1 MKKILFAAMLATV
14 AVSCQNDD
22 IYGSAEEFE
31 AALGTTETT
40 DTIKSISIDTSSLS
54 ETDVVVTDSTDEA
67 YNDYVE
73 NSSFDRTVYIYYSGD
88 TATIEG
94 ATDYVTATVSG
105 AHVEMNATKK
115 HICYVLSGTTTD
127 GSFKVYSE
135 RKFEIKLNGAT
146 ITNPSGAAINNQCGK
161 TLYIVLAD
169 GTTNT
174 LSDGGTYN
182 TPENEKEKGTLYS
195 DGQIVFSGTGR
206 LNVYGTVKN
215 GIASDDYIRFRPGV
229 NIYVSTT
236 AGNGIKVNDG
246 IYLDGGVINV
256 ETTANGAKGIN
267 CESFIR
273 VSGGRTT
280 VITSGTSAIEN
291 SDTTNVAAVKC
302 DSAYVQ
308 TAGIMRLKSTGSSAK
323 GLNCN
328 TQITMSGGE
337 LSVVTTGEKDYSAPK
352 GIKCDSDAL
361 FNGGTTYSYSA
372 NSRPLD
378 VGGTLTVA
386 STATTS
392 DTDTNPVRIEF

>member
-1 MKKILFAAMLATV
+1 MKKILFAAMLAAV
-14 AVSCQNDD
+14 AAGCQNDD
-22 IYGSAEEFE
+22 IYGSVEEFE
-31 AALGTTETT
+31 EAYATAETE
-40 DTIKSISIDTSSLS
+40 DEVKSITIDTSSLS
-54 ETDVVVTDSTDEA
+54 ETDVVVTDSTDAA

-73 NSSFDRTVYIYYSGD
+73 NSSFDRTVYIYYKGD

-115 HICYVLSGTTTD
+115 HICYVLSGTTSD

-135 RKFEIKLNGAT
+135 RKFEIMLNGVT
-146 ITNPSGAAINNQCGK
+146 IANPSGAAINNQCGK

-169 GTTNT
+169 GTTNS
-174 LSDGGTYN
+174 LSDSGTYS
-182 TPENEKEKGTLYS
+182 TPNGEKEKGTLYS

-206 LNVYGTVKN
+206 LNVYGNVKN

-229 NIYVSTT
+229 NIYVAAT

-256 ETTANGAKGIN
+256 ETTADGAKGIN
-267 CESFIR
+267 CESF
-273 VSGGRTT
+273 VKVAGGRTT
-280 VITSGTSAIEN
+280 VITSGTSAIEG
-291 SDTTNVAAVKC
+291 SDTTNVAAMKC

-308 TAGIMRLKSTGSSAK
+308 TAGIVRLKSTGSSAK

-328 TQITMSGGE
+328 TSITMSGGE

-352 GIKCDSDAL
+352 GIKCDSDAT
-361 FNGGTTYSYSA
+361 FTGGTTYSYSA

-378 VGGTLTVA
+378 VGGTLTVG
-386 STATTS
+386 STATTNS
-392 DTDTNPVRIEF
+392 TDTNPVVIAF